1 MLGSRVGR
9 SACANSRTQQ
19 PFRSTPPCARHCS
32 AQHKRNFK
40 STVTCRAVWDESM
53 TLAQLRK
60 ELDTAVKQEDYALAA
75 NLRDT
80 LQ

>member
-1 MLGSRVGR
+1 
-9 SACANSRTQQ
+9 
-19 PFRSTPPCARHCS
+19 
-32 AQHKRNFK
+32 
-40 STVTCRAVWDESM
+40 M

-60 ELDTAVKQEDYALAA
+60 ELDAAVKQEDYALAA